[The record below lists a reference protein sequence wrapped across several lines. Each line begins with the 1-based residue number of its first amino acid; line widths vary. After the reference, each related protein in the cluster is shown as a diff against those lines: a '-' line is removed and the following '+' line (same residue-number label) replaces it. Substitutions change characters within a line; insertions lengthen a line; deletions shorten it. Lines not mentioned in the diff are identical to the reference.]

1 MVLPL
6 LKQLG
11 IGGRLGRPREFQFVY
26 QLAEARGYLKQSLLF
41 AVGLKLML

>member
-1 MVLPL
+1 MVLPF

-11 IGGRLGRPREFQFVY
+11 IGGRLGQQREFQFIC

-41 AVGLKLML
+41 VAGLKLML